1 MPFIFNV
8 TRTCQID
15 RPFTP
20 PQDLSRG
27 CRDPEVVSFSGFRV
41 VSVSFS
47 GFRVAEVDGLGVA
60 LAGLLD
66 VEVRHVR
73 GTVEETD
80 NFAGIGDR
88 PSRDNPQVS
97 VLGQ

>member
-1 MPFIFNV
+1 M
-8 TRTCQID
+8 
-15 RPFTP
+15 
-20 PQDLSRG
+20 
-27 CRDPEVVSFSGFRV
+27 SFSGFRV
-41 VSVSFS
+41 VSVSLS

>member
-1 MPFIFNV
+1 M
-8 TRTCQID
+8 
-15 RPFTP
+15 
-20 PQDLSRG
+20 
-27 CRDPEVVSFSGFRV
+27 
-41 VSVSFS
+41 
-47 GFRVAEVDGLGVA
+47 A

>member
-27 CRDPEVVSFSGFRV
+27 CRDPEV
-41 VSVSFS
+41 VSFS

>member
-1 MPFIFNV
+1 M
-8 TRTCQID
+8 
-15 RPFTP
+15 
-20 PQDLSRG
+20 
-27 CRDPEVVSFSGFRV
+27 SFSGFRV

-47 GFRVAEVDGLGVA
+47 GFRVAVDSLGVA

-66 VEVRHVR
+66 VEVRYVR

-80 NFAGIGDR
+80 NLAGIGDR
-88 PSRDNPQVS
+88 SSRDNPQVS